1 MVKNTDILFNRA
13 SRLLDIADKIW
24 LKQDKKN
31 YSYADRCY
39 QEAVFIRDNFDNK
52 KMLTHDEEP
61 F

>member
-13 SRLLDIADKIW
+13 SRLLDIAMKVW

-31 YSYADRCY
+31 YSYAERCY
-39 QEAVFIRDNFDNK
+39 QEAVSIRDNFDNK
-52 KMLTHDEEP
+52 KMLTGIDEP